1 MLHHN
6 RLIKRKLKNLTSPS
20 DCRLLTAPTIFWWSS
35 LIECDN
41 FNVSISPCLSTSVNT
56 TCDKSAMLTFGGI
69 LHRAWDSSASG
80 FAGQKMASARLLC
93 VVRQDFYQQVHGV
106 LRRNLL
112 RKQQVSILLTFQVVF
127 IHVNTILYS
136 DSWIVNIAK
145 FHRYTVCARS
155 GHLKCLIWTHWRRLK
170 WTLIDYLVP
179 LCHNNDYISCCLVK
193 GFLTFLM

>member
-1 MLHHN
+1 
-6 RLIKRKLKNLTSPS
+6 
-20 DCRLLTAPTIFWWSS
+20 
-35 LIECDN
+35 
-41 FNVSISPCLSTSVNT
+41 
-56 TCDKSAMLTFGGI
+56 
-69 LHRAWDSSASG
+69 
-80 FAGQKMASARLLC
+80 MASARLLC

-193 GFLTFLM
+193 SFLTFFNETGRIYAINRSEWSGFKKWLGGVSLPDSACCKS